1 MNYTNVFTK
10 TLFLLIAVGM
20 CGFSYPDHTAASSKE
35 SINLDGMEPVEL
47 NAVISEINQREAYL
61 IVGEKKVQL
70 IEFKVGSKHYMTA
83 FVDEKGHTSYIT
95 SLRTILWERQRVLVR
110 GFKLDNG
117 DILAGIIKKI
127 PSGDKKKTGK

>member
-1 MNYTNVFTK
+1 MG
-10 TLFLLIAVGM
+10 I
-20 CGFSYPDHTAASSKE
+20 CGFSYPDHTAASSPE
-35 SINLDGMEPVEL
+35 SINLDVMEPVEL

-70 IEFKVGSKHYMTA
+70 IEFKVGSRHYLTA

-110 GFKLDNG
+110 GFKIDNG

-127 PSGDKKKTGK
+127 PSGDK

>member
-1 MNYTNVFTK
+1 M
-10 TLFLLIAVGM
+10 
-20 CGFSYPDHTAASSKE
+20 GFD
-35 SINLDGMEPVEL
+35 MEPFEI
-47 NAVISEINQREAYL
+47 NAVISEINLREAYL
-61 IVGEKKVQL
+61 VVGENKVQL

-83 FVDEKGHTSYIT
+83 FVDEKGRTSYIT

-117 DILAGIIKKI
+117 DILAGIIKRI